1 MLQTFKNAWKIEE
14 LKKKIIF
21 TMVVLVIF
29 RLGCAIPVPFIQPSA
44 ISAMIAADSGSMLNY
59 LNMISGGAFANA
71 TLFALGVTPYI
82 NSSIIITLL
91 TVAIPYLENLS
102 KEGEEGRKKIA
113 KITRYVSVV
122 IAFILSFGYYVVL
135 KRNGAL
141 TYTEGMAGTFA
152 AMVII
157 ATFIAG
163 SMLIMWMG
171 EQIDKKGIGNGISLI
186 IFAGI
191 ISRLVPSAT
200 TLIAMVQAG
209 IAGEIKYL
217 VMAVLIPIFAVLV
230 VAFAVVLNNA
240 ERRIPIQYA
249 KRVVGRKMMGGQ
261 STHLPIKVNMSG
273 VMPVIFASSIM
284 SIPGTIKSFFNIEG
298 EFAKKFLSIFD
309 YNGAVY
315 VVGYVLLII
324 AFNYFYVSMQ
334 YNPIEIANNLRKN
347 NGVIP
352 GFRPGKNTQE
362 FIAKVISKLTFIGAM
377 FLVVV
382 AVLPIITGNLTNTG
396 IQLGGTSILI
406 VVGVALE
413 VAQQLEAQMI
423 SRHHKGCQSIIPDWK
438 FPYAP

>member
-21 TMVVLVIF
+21 TMVVLVLF

-141 TYTEGMAGTFA
+141 KYTEGMAGTFA
-152 AMVII
+152 ALVII

-209 IAGEIKYL
+209 IAGETKYL

-298 EFAKKFLSIFD
+298 EFAKKLLSIFD

-352 GFRPGKNTQE
+352 GFRPGKMTQD
-362 FIAKVISKLTFIGAM
+362 FIAKVLSKLTFIGAI

-382 AVLPIITGNLTNTG
+382 AVLPIITGNITGTN

-413 VAQQLEAQMI
+413 VAQQLESQMVM
-423 SRHHKGCQSIIPDWK
+423 RHHKG
-438 FPYAP
+438 FLE

>member
-1 MLQTFKNAWKIEE
+1 MLQTFKNAWKIDD
-14 LKKKIIF
+14 LRKKIIF
-21 TMVVLVIF
+21 TMIVLVIY
-29 RLGCAIPVPFIQPSA
+29 RLGCAIAVPFIQPSA
-44 ISAMIAADSGSMLNY
+44 IKAMIAADSGNMLGY
-59 LNMISGGAFANA
+59 LNLISGGAFANA
-71 TLFALGVTPYI
+71 TLFALGVIPYI

-113 KITRYVSVV
+113 KITRYVAVA
-122 IAFILSFGYYVVL
+122 IAAVMAIGYYFVL
-135 KRNGAL
+135 KNNHAL
-141 TYTEGMAGTFA
+141 TYTEGLSGFFAAVVIIVTFVAGT
-152 AMVII
+152 
-157 ATFIAG
+157 
-163 SMLIMWMG
+163 MLLMWMG
-171 EQIDKKGIGNGISLI
+171 EQIDKKGIGNGTSLI
-186 IFAGI
+186 IFTGI
-191 ISRLVPSAT
+191 ISRLSSA
-200 TLIAMVQAG
+200 IYAFVYMIQEA
-209 IAGEIKYL
+209 IAGKTINFVL
-217 VMAVLIPIFAVLV
+217 VPLFLVFAVGV
-230 VAFAVVLNNA
+230 IAFAVVLNNA

-284 SIPGTIKSFFNIEG
+284 SLPGTIRSFFTIES
-298 EFAKKFLSIFD
+298 EFANKLLDVFN
-309 YNGAVY
+309 YNGFVY
-315 VVGYVLLII
+315 AVGYVILIV

-352 GFRPGKNTQE
+352 GFRPGKQTQD
-362 FIAKVISKLTFIGAM
+362 FIAKVISKLTFIGAL

-413 VAQQLEAQMI
+413 VAQQLEAQMLT
-423 SRHHKGCQSIIPDWK
+423 RHHKG
-438 FPYAP
+438 FLE

>member
-1 MLQTFKNAWKIEE
+1 MLQTFKNAWQVEE
-14 LKKKIIF
+14 LRKKLIF
-21 TMVVLVIF
+21 TAIILVIF
-29 RLGCAIPVPFIQPSA
+29 RLGCAIAVPFVDPDALQGMLSA
-44 ISAMIAADSGSMLNY
+44 GDGNMLGY
-59 LNMISGGAFANA
+59 LNMLTGGAFASA
-71 TLFALGVTPYI
+71 TVFALGVTPYI

-113 KITRYVSVV
+113 KITRY
-122 IAFILSFGYYVVL
+122 IAVAIAAILSTGYYFVL
-135 KRNGAL
+135 KRNNAL
-141 TYTEGMAGTFA
+141 LYTEGMAGVFA
-152 AMVII
+152 AAVII
-157 ATFIAG
+157 VTFIAG

-191 ISRLVPSAT
+191 VSRLFPSMT
-200 TLIAMVQAG
+200 TLIAMVQVG
-209 IAGEIKYL
+209 FAGETKYL
-217 VMAVLIPIFAVLV
+217 IMAPLIIIFAVLV
-230 VAFAVVLNNA
+230 IAFAVVLNNA

-284 SIPGTIKSFFNIEG
+284 SIPGTIKSFFNIESEIANKILG
-298 EFAKKFLSIFD
+298 VFD
-309 YNGAVY
+309 YNGIVY
-315 VVGYVLLII
+315 AIGYVLLII

-334 YNPIEIANNLRKN
+334 YNPVEIANNLRKN

-352 GFRPGKNTQE
+352 GFRPGKMTQD
-362 FIAKVISKLTFIGAM
+362 FITKVISRLTFIGGM

-382 AVLPIITGNLTNTG
+382 AVLPIITGNLTGTN

-406 VVGVALE
+406 IVGVALE
-413 VAQQLEAQMI
+413 VAQQLESQMVM
-423 SRHHKGCQSIIPDWK
+423 RHHKG
-438 FPYAP
+438 FLE

>member
-1 MLQTFKNAWKIEE
+1 MLQTFKNAWKIDD
-14 LKKKIIF
+14 LRKKIIF
-21 TMVVLVIF
+21 TLVVLVLY
-29 RLGCAIPVPFIQPSA
+29 RLGCAIAVPFIQPSA
-44 ISAMIAADSGSMLNY
+44 INSMIAADSGSMLGY

-71 TLFALGVTPYI
+71 TLFALGVVPYI

-113 KITRYVSVV
+113 KITRYVAVV
-122 IAFILSFGYYVVL
+122 IAFVLAFGYYFVL
-135 KRNGAL
+135 KNNNAL
-141 TYTEGMAGTFA
+141 IYTEGLAGTFA
-152 AMVII
+152 AVVII
-157 ATFIAG
+157 ATFIGG
-163 SMLIMWMG
+163 SVLLMWMG

-186 IFAGI
+186 IFTGI
-191 ISRLVPSAT
+191 ISRLSVTVT

-209 IAGEIKYL
+209 IAGETKYL
-217 VMAVLIPIFAVLV
+217 VMVPLIIIFAVLV
-230 VAFAVVLNNA
+230 IAFSVVLNNA
-240 ERRIPIQYA
+240 ERRIPVQYA

-284 SIPGTIKSFFNIEG
+284 SIPGTIKEFFNIESEIANKILG
-298 EFAKKFLSIFD
+298 VFD
-309 YNGAVY
+309 YNGLVY
-315 VVGYVLLII
+315 AIGYVLLII

-352 GFRPGKNTQE
+352 GFRPGKMTQD
-362 FIAKVISKLTFIGAM
+362 FIAKVISKITFIGGM

-382 AVLPIITGNLTNTG
+382 AVLPIITGNLTGTN

-406 VVGVALE
+406 IVGVALE
-413 VAQQLEAQMI
+413 VTQQLESQMVM
-423 SRHHKGCQSIIPDWK
+423 RHHKG
-438 FPYAP
+438 FLE